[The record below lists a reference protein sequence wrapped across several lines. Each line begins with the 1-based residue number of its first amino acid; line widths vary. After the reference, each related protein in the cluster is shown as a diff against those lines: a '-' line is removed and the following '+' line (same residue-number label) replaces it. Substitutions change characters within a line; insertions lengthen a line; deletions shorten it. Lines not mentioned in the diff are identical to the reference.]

1 MNVGIKYENVLPCYR
16 TGISEGI
23 DVNKTSL
30 SLWYFLNYSFP
41 FQPNVCNN
49 CRDLWLMSVNL
60 SSVFILNI
68 KGSHYCCIISL
79 ISKNETIKLLKNAD
93 LTDRSGLLEKL
104 VKKFFNVWQY

>member
-30 SLWYFLNYSFP
+30 SLWYFLNHSFP

-49 CRDLWLMSVNL
+49 CRDL
-60 SSVFILNI
+60 
-68 KGSHYCCIISL
+68 
-79 ISKNETIKLLKNAD
+79 
-93 LTDRSGLLEKL
+93 
-104 VKKFFNVWQY
+104 